1 MQQSSLSQGFGAV
14 WKDLFS
20 SPVHL
25 DSLLSRQTPKMKS
38 LLAQILPQILLRPVS
53 LAEDLGVGVTPGEP
67 WSLSAEQLRI
77 WSAAAQMAGEL
88 HERFEGGKIPAPRVL
103 RDDFPPLF
111 VEDMEQDWGAT
122 PALQLME
129 ALVQKAPMTLR
140 LSTRV
145 SRDQMLE
152 AWKKSGKFPVRI
164 TATPFAPLGIQFADY
179 TPVFHLPEYEQ
190 GDFEIQDEGSQVMAL
205 FALDPMRVA
214 SVLSP
219 IASAPQAR
227 SATLDLPELRW
238 SGFRVVD
245 ACAGAGGKSLAL
257 ADLMKGQGRVFSY
270 DISERK
276 IQALRRRATRAHL
289 NNIQA
294 MALPEGGEAAALE
307 RFEGTADRVLV
318 DAPCS
323 GWGVLRRNPDIKWR
337 QDPQA
342 LERFPEL
349 QLRLLE
355 VYSSLVKPG
364 GILSFGTCTF
374 RKAETLNVVNAFN
387 ERAQNRFRPIAGG
400 YFGPSSLSSS
410 SDGFFMHAWERI
422 TDSK

>member
-14 WKDLFS
+14 WRDLFS

-67 WSLSAEQLRI
+67 WSLSSEQLRV
-77 WSAAAQMAGEL
+77 WSSATQMAAEL
-88 HERFEGGKIPAPRVL
+88 HERFEGGKIPAPRIL
-103 RDDFPPLF
+103 REDFPPLF
-111 VEDMEQDWGAT
+111 VESMERDWGASQ
-122 PALQLME
+122 ALQLME
-129 ALVQKAPMTLR
+129 ALAQKAPMTLR
-140 LSTRV
+140 LSGRV
-145 SRDQMLE
+145 SRDEILD

-164 TATPFAPLGIQFADY
+164 SATPFAPHGVQFADY
-179 TPVFHLPEYEQ
+179 TPVFHLPEYER
-190 GDFEIQDEGSQVMAL
+190 GDFEIQDEGSQMMAL
-205 FALDPMRVA
+205 FALDPLSVA
-214 SVLSP
+214 GALASTPSTSP
-219 IASAPQAR
+219 EGAP
-227 SATLDLPELRW
+227 LDVPELRW
-238 SGFRVVD
+238 STLRVVD

-294 MALPEGGEAAALE
+294 LALPEGGEGAALS
-307 RFEGTADRVLV
+307 RFQGTADRVLV

-342 LERFPEL
+342 LERFPAL

-374 RKAETLNVVNAFN
+374 RKAETLEVVSAFN
-387 ERAQNRFRPIAGG
+387 ERFGGRFKPVAGG
-400 YFGPSSLSSS
+400 YFGPSSAASS
-410 SDGFFMHAWERI
+410 SDGFFMHAWER
-422 TDSK
+422 TSDSS

>member
-1 MQQSSLSQGFGAV
+1 M
-14 WKDLFS
+14 
-20 SPVHL
+20 
-25 DSLLSRQTPKMKS
+25 
-38 LLAQILPQILLRPVS
+38 
-53 LAEDLGVGVTPGEP
+53 
-67 WSLSAEQLRI
+67 
-77 WSAAAQMAGEL
+77 AAEL

-103 RDDFPPLF
+103 QEDFPPLF
-111 VEDMEQDWGAT
+111 VGDMEQDWGAT

-129 ALVQKAPMTLR
+129 ALAQKAPMTLR
-140 LSTRV
+140 LSSRV
-145 SRDQMLE
+145 SRDQILD

-164 TATPFAPLGIQFADY
+164 SATPFAPLGIQFADY

-219 IASAPQAR
+219 IPSAPQTR
-227 SATLDLPELRW
+227 STPLDLPELRW
-238 SGFRVVD
+238 SGFKVVD

-294 MALPEGGEAAALE
+294 MALPEGGESAALA

-342 LERFPEL
+342 LERFPDL

-374 RKAETLNVVNAFN
+374 RKAETLHVVQAFN
-387 ERAQNRFRPIAGG
+387 ERSHNRFRPIAGG
-400 YFGPSSLSSS
+400 YFGPSSSSSS